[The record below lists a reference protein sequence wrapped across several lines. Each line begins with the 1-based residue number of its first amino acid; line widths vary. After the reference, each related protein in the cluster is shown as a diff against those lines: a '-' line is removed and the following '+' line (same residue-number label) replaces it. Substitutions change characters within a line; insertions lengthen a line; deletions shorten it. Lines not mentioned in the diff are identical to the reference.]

1 MRIPHFEGINAL
13 PPFAL
18 LADIEVH
25 PVLSP
30 ADWERITERPGESA
44 P

>member
-1 MRIPHFEGINAL
+1 MPRIPHFEGANAL
-13 PPFAL
+13 PAFGL

-30 ADWERITERPGESA
+30 EDWERITQRPEESA
-44 P
+44 